1 MKTSGSSLKRFF
13 LYHIEKLIL
22 VLAVVLL
29 GLFFWLGYNT
39 ETYDD
44 NSPED
49 VVQKAR
55 QTGDYIV
62 SPTSWDNLAPMRA
75 GDSDVVDRI
84 NRNRNGIDTSS
95 YAIGP
100 TSVPVLRESPRKDPP
115 MSKPIKLV
123 ARSVTTQV
131 LLEPR
136 GKAVQDVLL
145 DYPIAL
151 SEDADSQNGMGGMMM
166 EDMMMDEDDG
176 NGRGRGGRNRDR
188 DRERERQRNRQKRVK
203 ADAGTFVDN
212 SARYRMQ
219 GVRPDIA
226 GLSPE
231 AVQSFMID
239 IVSVTGLVEHK
250 NMWNLFQK
258 TFADSAAFYPERDRP
273 VYEYVQIERRELD
286 AAGKPVGDVN
296 EGWTDVS
303 QFITEKQRQLFPRGL
318 ETAPEVAP
326 AGSYDPYL
334 TMVIPPIT
342 GFDYKQFAVHPDL
355 ELREFLSPEIYEK
368 GLASAD
374 NLFKETE
381 EQTKRR
387 EMLARQRQLRGNTSS
402 GRRKSGAFNAPS
414 NGMGGAMEMDGG
426 MEMDMDMGN
435 QQMNSYRSRANGSLG
450 RAASDPTDIE
460 EVLAN
465 TTEEPK
471 SEFKMVRFFDMSVK
485 AGKTYEYRV
494 RLWIRDPNNVDPELE
509 RNGNFNGNTMDPSM
523 EMMAMEAMPGEEV
536 KKKYEY
542 KPITYKMRD
551 PATRQRLNQA
561 RDEGQIGSKTYFVSE
576 KYDGSDEWTEVK
588 VPQGHEYLRFAR
600 PTQFS
605 DPVSV
610 SVERRDSFFFAGQVE
625 QPRTVAL
632 AKGSIADGDPSVEMV
647 VGSIMKNFAKLPVKV
662 MASAGALLDVQLN
675 ENKKANVLHPVR
687 WTIHEVDDQKIETG
701 AVLVDIMGGK
711 PLDLPRSEP
720 VPYSEPG
727 EALVMDDAGNFH
739 VQDDIAD
746 RGSFR
751 RSLLLA
757 DERSEYGGRKA
768 AKREK
773 DEREREMEM
782 GGFGGR

>member
-1 MKTSGSSLKRFF
+1 MKTSGSSLSRFF

-22 VLAVVLL
+22 ALAVVLL
-29 GLFFWLGYNT
+29 GLFFWLGFSTEPYN
-39 ETYDD
+39 E
-44 NSPED
+44 NSPDD

-84 NRNRNGIDTSS
+84 NRNRNGIDANS
-95 YAIGP
+95 YALGP
-100 TSVPVLRESPRKDPP
+100 TSVPVRREAPRKDPP
-115 MSKPIKLV
+115 LPKPIKLV
-123 ARSVTTQV
+123 AKSVTTQV

-136 GKAVQDVLL
+136 GKSVQDVLL
-145 DYPIAL
+145 DYPIAIAAMDEENNR
-151 SEDADSQNGMGGMMM
+151 SGMDDMMM
-166 EDMMMDEDDG
+166 EEMMDMGGD
-176 NGRGRGGRNRDR
+176 RRGGRGRDR
-188 DRERERQRNRQKRVK
+188 DRERERAKSVK
-203 ADAGTFVDN
+203 ADAGTFLDN

-219 GVRPDIA
+219 GVRPDVA
-226 GLSPE
+226 GLSPDS
-231 AVQSFMID
+231 VQSFMID

-250 NMWNLFQK
+250 NLWNLFQK
-258 TFADSAAFYPERDRP
+258 TFVDSAAYFPERDRP

-286 AAGKPVGDVN
+286 AAGKPVGDAG

-326 AGSYDPYL
+326 AGAYDPFL

-342 GFDYKQFAVHPDL
+342 GFDYKHFAVHPDL
-355 ELREFLSPEIYEK
+355 ELREFIGPEVMEQRM
-368 GLASAD
+368 ASAD
-374 NLFKETE
+374 NVFTETE
-381 EQTKRR
+381 EQKMRR
-387 EMLARQRQLRGNTSS
+387 EEFARQQRLRGNTS
-402 GRRKSGAFNAPS
+402 GNRRRPGAFNS
-414 NGMGGAMEMDGG
+414 GRNNG
-426 MEMDMDMGN
+426 MEMGNDMDMSSEMMDDRMMNRRGRNGN
-435 QQMNSYRSRANGSLG
+435 SMG

-465 TTEEPK
+465 TTEEPGA
-471 SEFKMVRFFDMSVK
+471 EFKMVRFFDMSVK

-494 RLWIRDPNNVDPELE
+494 RLWVRDPNNVDPELE
-509 RNGNFNGNTMDPSM
+509 RGGNFVDANADMMD
-523 EMMAMEAMPGEEV
+523 MAMDGNFLPGDEV

-542 KPITYKMRD
+542 KPITYKMKD

-561 RDEGQIGSKTYFVSE
+561 REEGEIGNKSYFVSE
-576 KYDGSDEWTEVK
+576 KYGGSDEWTEVK
-588 VPQGHEYLRFAR
+588 VPQGHAYLRFAR

-605 DPVSV
+605 EPVSV
-610 SVERRDSFFFAGQVE
+610 SVDRRDSFFYAGSVE

-632 AKGSIADGDPSVEMV
+632 SKGTIADGDPSVEMV
-647 VGSIMKNFAKLPVKV
+647 VGSVLKNFAKLPVKV
-662 MASAGALLDVQLN
+662 LAKAGALLDVQLDA
-675 ENKKANVLHPVR
+675 NKKANVLHPVR

-711 PLDLPRSEP
+711 PLELPRSEP

-727 EALVMDDAGNFH
+727 EALVMDGDGNFH
-739 VQDDIAD
+739 VQDDIKD

-751 RSLLLA
+751 RSLLMP

-773 DEREREMEM
+773 DAKAREMEMM